1 MNPVK
6 ISAKVFD
13 PENPAYR
20 WKLWIKR
27 DSRHGFFYHIYWRR
41 IGALLGVVLLIGWL
55 LGTAGLWFTER
66 YVQGFSEPRYVDLAL
81 PWRWSRYRSA
91 MGSDYLKLGRLALQ
105 SGSTNTALSY
115 LSESLHVDP
124 GNRES
129 LRLAALTR
137 YRLGSKAGVL
147 ALLRTKVASA
157 AKDGDQAYLQTF
169 FEIAFDLQA
178 DDEAFAVGRDL
189 LPQAPDSAGFHR
201 FIALQMATAR
211 FNRGH
216 YSEAEQ
222 ILADWK
228 LQDEPEGE
236 IVFAE
241 CEAEQGRYANA
252 VGRLEGDLARLK
264 RQDGIYATLVRLA
277 QDQGDAEMEL
287 RYALLRRDAEPSN
300 PKARIDLLYADHAL
314 GTGADIR
321 REIEAYCADFKSD
334 PDAISLLA
342 QFAIEAGEPHAAERA
357 RDLAKAKGMGTVE
370 FDIAIAQA
378 AIAAGDYPRAVKVV
392 TLAQGDGGSLGQAYD
407 ATLAGTKVVAL
418 FGARDSRANL
428 AFSNFLPLSE
438 VLPHRAGHFL
448 AHHLHILGL
457 AAQSQQLL
465 ERVCDKDPDDE
476 QALAE
481 LVSSDAA
488 TGNRDRLMVDLPRL
502 LKMRKPPRD
511 ALDASLMC
519 LDPSADG
526 ALCQQVTLA
535 LSASPTRGSRAGL

>member
-1 MNPVK
+1 M
-6 ISAKVFD
+6 
-13 PENPAYR
+13 
-20 WKLWIKR
+20 
-27 DSRHGFFYHIYWRR
+27 
-41 IGALLGVVLLIGWL
+41 VLLSGWL
-55 LGTAGLWFTER
+55 VVTAAIWSTER
-66 YVQGFSEPRYVDLAL
+66 YVQGFSQPKYVDLVF
-81 PWRWSRYRSA
+81 PWRWARYRSA
-91 MGSDYLKLGRLALQ
+91 MGSDYLKMGRQALQ
-105 SGSTNTALSY
+105 SGNTNTALSY
-115 LSESLHVDP
+115 LSEALNVDP

-129 LRLAALTR
+129 LRLAVLTR
-137 YRLGSKAGVL
+137 YRLGSRAGVL

-157 AKDGDQAYLQTF
+157 AKDGDQGYLQTF

-178 DDEAFAVGRDL
+178 DDEAFAVGRDM
-189 LPQAPDSAGFHR
+189 LPKAPDSVGLHR

-222 ILADWK
+222 ILTDWK

-241 CEAEQGRYANA
+241 CEAEQGRYADA
-252 VGRLEGDLARLK
+252 VKRLEGDLAGLK
-264 RQDGIYATLVRLA
+264 RKDGLYATLVRLA

-287 RYALLRRDAEPSN
+287 RYALLRRDAEPAS

-321 REIEAYCADFKSD
+321 REIEAYCADFGSD

-357 RDLAKAKGMGTVE
+357 RDLAKAKGIAPVE
-370 FDIAIAQA
+370 FEIAIAQA
-378 AIAAGDYPRAVKVV
+378 SIAAGDYPRAVKVV
-392 TLAQGDGGSLGQAYD
+392 TLAQGEGRSLGQAYE
-407 ATLAGTKVVAL
+407 ATLTGTKVVAL

-438 VLPHRAGHFL
+438 SLPHRAGHFL

-457 AAQSQQLL
+457 AEQSQQLL

-488 TGNRDRLMVDLPRL
+488 TGNRDRLLTDLPRL

-519 LDPSADG
+519 LDPTTDG

-535 LSASPTRGSRAGL
+535 LSTSPVKASRAGL